1 MTPGRISQFDL
12 ALLPED
18 AVEVVEDVALAPGR
32 TAVGDERVEEHA
44 VGQPLDELGLAWAP
58 HAQEGGLVKGDVG
71 RRVDAD
77 DGEAGTVALQNSDH

>member
-1 MTPGRISQFDL
+1 LTPGRISQFDL

-18 AVEVVEDVALAPGR
+18 AVEVVEDVALAPRR

-44 VGQPLDELGLAWAP
+44 VGQPLDELGLARAP